1 MGDVPV
7 LKAEEAVGFFGEA
20 WVRHGSAARIRSAVS
35 PPRWQVYDSS
45 SSFAQWDNQEA
56 AMATETLSLTDKKL
70 LERCLE
76 AVLGVEP
83 SAEVVLY
90 GSRAR
95 GDATVESDYDLLV
108 LVDGEGS
115 MGREERVRD
124 RLYPIELE
132 TGAVLTVHLETRQRW
147 NSPLFRA
154 MPFVQVVDR
163 EGIRL

>member
-1 MGDVPV
+1 
-7 LKAEEAVGFFGEA
+7 
-20 WVRHGSAARIRSAVS
+20 
-35 PPRWQVYDSS
+35 
-45 SSFAQWDNQEA
+45 
-56 AMATETLSLTDKKL
+56 MATEPFSLTDKKL

-76 AVLGVEP
+76 AVLRVEP

-115 MGREERVRD
+115 LGREERVRD

-132 TGAVLTVHLETRQRW
+132 TGAVLTVHLETRHRW
-147 NSPLFRA
+147 NSSLFRA